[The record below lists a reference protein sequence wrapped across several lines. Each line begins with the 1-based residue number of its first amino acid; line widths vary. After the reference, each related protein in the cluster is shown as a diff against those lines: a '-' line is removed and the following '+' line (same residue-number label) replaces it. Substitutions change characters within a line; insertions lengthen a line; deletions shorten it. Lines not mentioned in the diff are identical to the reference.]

1 MSKEC
6 VNKCEKSIGEATLDF
21 VYGEAMRDARR

>member
-6 VNKCEKSIGEATLDF
+6 IDKREMSISDAIFDF